1 MVVHRTILVPDWPP
15 VKAIGHCNWPQHYS
29 LNYAM
34 CIYYIHVSS
43 TTVLAVCVCV
53 RKTEGCQQIVFHDP
67 LQLRL
72 KRLDKEGFVVG
83 ENVMGNNVLWK
94 LWNRE
99 RDQAS
104 MRCIHLF
111 RSMGVD

>member
-1 MVVHRTILVPDWPP
+1 M
-15 VKAIGHCNWPQHYS
+15 
-29 LNYAM
+29 
-34 CIYYIHVSS
+34 YIHVST

-53 RKTEGCQQIVFHDP
+53 IKTEGCEQIVFHDP
-67 LQLRL
+67 QQLSL

-99 RDQAS
+99 RP
-104 MRCIHLF
+104 
-111 RSMGVD
+111 G

>member
-1 MVVHRTILVPDWPP
+1 M
-15 VKAIGHCNWPQHYS
+15 
-29 LNYAM
+29 
-34 CIYYIHVSS
+34 
-43 TTVLAVCVCV
+43 
-53 RKTEGCQQIVFHDP
+53 VFHDP
-67 LQLRL
+67 QQLSL

-104 MRCIHLF
+104 TTCIHLF
-111 RSMGVD
+111 RREKRSPSTTEKSFSFNL